1 MISLLKSLFGAGTAE
16 CSPAEARALLDA
28 GSACVLDVRE
38 PGEYAG
44 GSVPGAVN
52 VPLSQLNARGP
63 SALAGV
69 KLPAEGPI
77 LLLCRSGM
85 RSRSAGAILAGAYG
99 ERLRNVTGGIL
110 AWQSAGLPVVRAR

>member
-1 MISLLKSLFGAGTAE
+1 MPTVVI
-16 CSPAEARALLDA
+16 
-28 GSACVLDVRE
+28 DVRE

-44 GSVPGAVN
+44 GSVSGAVN

-85 RSRSAGAILAGAYG
+85 RSRSAGSILAGTYG

-110 AWQSAGLPVVRAR
+110 AWQSAGLPVVRGR

>member
-1 MISLLKSLFGAGTAE
+1 MIALLKSLFGTGTAE
-16 CSPAEARALLDA
+16 CAPTEARALLDA
-28 GSACVLDVRE
+28 GAVVIDVRE

-52 VPLSQLNARGP
+52 VPLSQLDARGP

-85 RSRSAGAILAGAYG
+85 RSRSAGSILAGTYG
-99 ERLRNVTGGIL
+99 ERLRNLSGGIL
-110 AWQSAGLPVVRAR
+110 AWQSAGLPVVRGR